1 MKTKNQ
7 FSLRF
12 LISVTFLIPALAFS
26 ACNQQGENKKVETN
40 LQTATE
46 VTEVS
51 LSVKNDTQTL
61 SSESSKVIEVKQQT
75 ELKNSAANI
84 TEKPV
89 SPKTDIHTA
98 VLKNDIETVK
108 QHIAAKS
115 DLNEKESF
123 GGSTPLISASLFGR
137 TEIAKLLIDAGAHL
151 NVQNNDG
158 STALIT
164 ASFFCRDEIVKM
176 LLAKKADK
184 SIKNKYGQT
193 AYEIL
198 IPSFEEAKPVYD
210 MLGSALAP
218 MGLVLDYAHIKK
230 TRPVILG
237 MLK

>member
-40 LQTATE
+40 LQTSTE

-61 SSESSKVIEVKQQT
+61 SSESSKDIEVKQQT
-75 ELKNSAANI
+75 ELKNSAANS

>member
-1 MKTKNQ
+1 MKTKNL
-7 FSLRF
+7 FSF
-12 LISVTFLIPALAFS
+12 QCIISVTFLIQVFVIS
-26 ACNQQGENKKVETN
+26 ACNQQGETKKGEAN
-40 LQTATE
+40 LQTT
-46 VTEVS
+46 TEVS
-51 LSVKNDTQTL
+51 AVSMSEKNDTQTH
-61 SSESSKVIEVKQQT
+61 SSESNNVIEVKPQT
-75 ELKNSAANI
+75 ELKNSSEVI
-84 TEKPV
+84 KEKTA

-98 VLKNDIETVK
+98 VLKNDIETIK

-151 NVQNNDG
+151 NIQNNDG

-176 LLAKKADK
+176 LLAQKADK

-198 IPSFEEAKPVYD
+198 LPSFEEVKPVYD

-218 MGLVLDYAHIKK
+218 MGLELDYAYIQK
-230 TRPVILG
+230 TRPVIAA

>member
-1 MKTKNQ
+1 MRTKNQ
-7 FSLRF
+7 FCLQF
-12 LISVTFLIPALAFS
+12 LISLTLLVPALALS
-26 ACNQQGENKKVETN
+26 ACNQQEENKKVETN
-40 LQTATE
+40 LQTTA
-46 VTEVS
+46 EVS
-51 LSVKNDTQTL
+51 EGSLSLKNDTQTL
-61 SSESSKVIEVKQQT
+61 NSKNSNDIEEKQKT
-75 ELKNSAANI
+75 ELKKGPTII

-89 SPKTDIHTA
+89 DPKTDIHTA

-137 TEIAKLLIDAGAHL
+137 TEIAKLLIDAGVHL
-151 NVQNNDG
+151 NIQNNDG

-198 IPSFEEAKPVYD
+198 LPSFEEAKPVYD